1 MSSIAAVLARQYP
14 SQQTGRGIHVVSLHD
29 DMVGETRPTFW
40 LLQSAVAC
48 MLLIAC
54 GNLANLLLSRAT
66 GRQREITTR
75 AALGA
80 SRWQIARLMEHA

>member
-1 MSSIAAVLARQYP
+1 
-14 SQQTGRGIHVVSLHD
+14 
-29 DMVGETRPTFW
+29 MVGETRPTFW